1 MSFVHTGVMVDVSEL
16 KTDASVFERSFYDFS
31 GIRKNRIFELAEL
44 EQLTFLDFY
53 QYLLHLLIDI
63 TCKTVI
69 PDLFCLDLKLTSLRF
84 AHM

>member
-44 EQLTFLDFY
+44 EQLTFFGFLPIFVTFINRY
-53 QYLLHLLIDI
+53 NL
-63 TCKTVI
+63 
-69 PDLFCLDLKLTSLRF
+69 
-84 AHM
+84 